1 MKIKIYF
8 GKNNGE
14 NVEIFENVTDGK
26 VIVLNGGS
34 TGKIGNVDLYSDN
47 VIDDLKKFNNELLK
61 NNEMNSFYCIS
72 DEIYDQNVL
81 NEFELTLITE
91 YTE

>member
-1 MKIKIYF
+1 
-8 GKNNGE
+8 
-14 NVEIFENVTDGK
+14 
-26 VIVLNGGS
+26 
-34 TGKIGNVDLYSDN
+34 
-47 VIDDLKKFNNELLK
+47 
-61 NNEMNSFYCIS
+61 MNSFYCIS